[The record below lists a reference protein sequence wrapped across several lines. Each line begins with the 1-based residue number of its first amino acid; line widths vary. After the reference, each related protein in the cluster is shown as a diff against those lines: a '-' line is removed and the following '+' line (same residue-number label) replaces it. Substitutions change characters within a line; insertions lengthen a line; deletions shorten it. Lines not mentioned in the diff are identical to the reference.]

1 MEGSSRRMGRGSDGL
16 GLPATTAAV
25 TAAAALATEETVLL
39 CGEPLRDERPV
50 AGTILG
56 LGTEAAME
64 PWACR
69 DEDSVAAAA
78 RAPWMGMMLREPSL
92 RW

>member
-1 MEGSSRRMGRGSDGL
+1 MGRGSDGL
-16 GLPATTAAV
+16 GLPAMAAAA

-39 CGEPLRDERPV
+39 CGEPLREDTAV
-50 AGTILG
+50 VGTLLG

-64 PWACR
+64 PWAWS
-69 DEDSVAAAA
+69 DDDSGAAAA
-78 RAPWMGMMLREPSL
+78 RALWMGMMLREPSL